1 MIKHHDLRNAF
12 ESLRRAPSYVV
23 TVLLTLSL
31 SLGLLLLVFLLNYQV
46 LVAPLPYPAAQQLMV
61 LSGQIE
67 RQGRLEVDETIVM
80 PALTGLYQTL
90 LPQAGID
97 LRAIQGYGTVL
108 LLQHAEK
115 PLVTTSYV
123 TANYDELLAVP
134 MHVGRFFQNNED
146 LQQHQPVA
154 VLSYQSWQQLYQ
166 GRADILSQ
174 SLMIQGQMFQIIG
187 VTAKDFIEPK
197 LMSADQAPTELWL
210 PFDFNPA
217 STAQRQSWSASRTGY
232 YLLASLPSSI
242 QQTALQTQWSEWLAT
257 QFRQENAAI
266 PQMQPYSHRLKMQS
280 LQSKVNADSPALGVL
295 LLFAVLAL
303 VGITASNLSHLMLA
317 RSSKLQPQLAIA
329 AAVGAS
335 RRQLFGRILAEQ
347 LWLHL
352 TALLLAVLLAVALL
366 PWLRFYLTP
375 YIARAA
381 ELQLAWPALLLV
393 LTLTLLLAL
402 AFTALILRHC
412 DYRQLA
418 TSLQSAGKGS
428 AFTLS
433 SPRAATLLAIQAGM
447 ATLLLAACVQIGLQ
461 AIRHLQQPFGFA
473 TKHTYLVELQNNKKN
488 ARSAAEQ
495 QQDLLSIQQ
504 HWQQQAAVAKVSLST
519 ASPLHRFG
527 DDQWQTVV
535 ALDSAFRAP
544 QRTAGALIDEHFL
557 PLLQIPLLSGR
568 QFSAADIRAAARVV
582 LLNQTL
588 AQQLFPQLAL
598 ADIPGQSLFWFNSK
612 HPQQPYQVIG
622 VIADLTIAGSIEPG
636 RLLLPQPDPQ
646 RSVVL
651 LSIQP
656 EHNISKAQLNQWLDE
671 VQPEYAVSSM
681 LSFTQARQ
689 QLLHNDLISAVTT
702 VSLTVLV
709 LGLALL
715 GIYGMQSYQFQLRR
729 HELGIRLA
737 IGAAP
742 SQLWQQLSRAQLL
755 SVATGAAIGLSLL
768 MLQQWLLPI
777 RQLLPEL
784 TANAVILPIGML
796 CLLTLLSCSSVL
808 WPILR
813 RPPAVA
819 LRGT

>member
-1 MIKHHDLRNAF
+1 MIKKYDLRSAF
-12 ESLRRAPSYVV
+12 ASLRRAPSYTV

-31 SLGLLLLVFLLNYQV
+31 SLCLLLLVSLLNYQV
-46 LVAPLPYPAAQQLMV
+46 LVAPLPYPAAQQLRV
-61 LSGQIE
+61 ISGQIE
-67 RQGRLEVDETIVM
+67 RQDRLEVDETFVM
-80 PALTGLYQTL
+80 PALTELYQTV
-90 LPQAGID
+90 LPQDGIG
-97 LRAIQGYGTVL
+97 LRALQGYGTVL
-108 LLQHAEK
+108 LQQHAEK

-123 TANYDELLAVP
+123 TADYDELLAVP
-134 MHVGRFFQNNED
+134 MHLGRFFQNNED
-146 LQQHQPVA
+146 LQQQQPVA

-187 VTAKDFIEPK
+187 VTAKGFIEPK
-197 LMSADQAPTELWL
+197 LMSADQSATELWL

-232 YLLASLPSSI
+232 YLLASLPSSM
-242 QQTALQTQWSEWLAT
+242 QETALQTQWSDWLAT
-257 QFRQENAAI
+257 QFRQENAGIA
-266 PQMQPYSHRLKMQS
+266 QLQPFSHRLKMQS
-280 LQSKVNADSPALGVL
+280 LQSKVNADSPALSVL
-295 LLFAVLAL
+295 LLLAVLAL

-352 TALLLAVLLAVALL
+352 TALLLAVLLTVTLL

-381 ELQLAWPALLLV
+381 ELQLAWPGLLLV
-393 LTLTLLLAL
+393 IGLTLLLAL
-402 AFTALILRHC
+402 ALTALIQRHC

-418 TSLQSAGKGS
+418 ASLQSAGKGS
-428 AFTLS
+428 AFVLS
-433 SPRAATLLAIQAGM
+433 SQRAATLLAIQAGM
-447 ATLLLAACVQIGLQ
+447 ATLLLVACVQVGLQ

-473 TKHTYLVELQNNKKN
+473 TQHTYLVELQSGAQN
-488 ARSAAEQ
+488 ARSAAEK
-495 QQDLLSIQQ
+495 QQDLLSIQR
-504 HWQQQAAVAKVSLST
+504 HWQQQIAVASVSLTT

-535 ALDSAFRAP
+535 ALDSAFSAP

-557 PLLQIPLLSGR
+557 PLLQIPLLTGR
-568 QFSAADIRAAARVV
+568 QFSAADIRSSARVV
-582 LLNQTL
+582 VLNQTL
-588 AQQLFPQLAL
+588 AQQLFPQLTL
-598 ADIPGQSLFWFNSK
+598 AEIPGQPLFWLNSQQ
-612 HPQQPYQVIG
+612 PDQPYQVIG

-646 RSVVL
+646 RSVLL
-651 LSIQP
+651 LSIKP
-656 EHNISKAQLNQWLDE
+656 EYNISKTQLNQWLDD
-671 VQPEYAVSSM
+671 VQPEYAVSAL

-702 VSLTVLV
+702 ISLTVLV
-709 LGLALL
+709 LLLALL
-715 GIYGMQSYQFQLRR
+715 GMYGMLSYQFQLRR

-737 IGAAP
+737 IGASP
-742 SQLWQQLSRAQLL
+742 KQLWQQLSRMQLM
-755 SVATGAAIGLSLL
+755 SVATGAGVGLSLL
-768 MLQQWLLPI
+768 WLQQLLVPMP
-777 RQLLPEL
+777 QLLPEL
-784 TANAVILPIGML
+784 TAKAIIMPTGLL
-796 CLLTLLSCSSVL
+796 CLLTILTCGCVL

-813 RPPAVA
+813 QPPA
-819 LRGT
+819 LTMRGL

>member
-1 MIKHHDLRNAF
+1 MILRQDIHAAWY
-12 ESLRRAPSYVV
+12 SLRQAPGYACTVV
-23 TVLLTLSL
+23 LTLAL
-31 SLGLLLLVFLLNYQV
+31 SLAMLLLVCLLNYQV
-46 LVAPLPYPAAQQLMV
+46 LLAPLPYPAASQLMV
-61 LSGQIE
+61 LSGQIQ
-67 RQGRLEVDETIVM
+67 RQGQLEVDETFVM
-80 PALTGLYQTL
+80 PALTGLYQTV
-90 LPQAGID
+90 LPQDGIG

-108 LLQHAEK
+108 LQQHAQK

-123 TANYDELLAVP
+123 TADYDELLAIP
-134 MHVGRFFQNNED
+134 LHLGRFFQPNED
-146 LQQHQPVA
+146 LQQQQPVA

-174 SLMIQGQMFQIIG
+174 SLLIQGQMFQIIG
-187 VTAKDFIEPK
+187 VTAKGFIEPK

-210 PFDFNPA
+210 PFDFNA
-217 STAQRQSWSASRTGY
+217 VSAAQRQAWSASRTGY
-232 YLLASLPSSI
+232 YLLASLPPAM
-242 QQTALQTQWSEWLAT
+242 QQTALETQWSDWLAT
-257 QFRQENAAI
+257 QFRRENAAL
-266 PQMQPYSHRLKMQS
+266 PQLQPFSHRLKMQS
-280 LQSKVNADSPALGVL
+280 LQSKINADSPALSVL
-295 LLFAVLAL
+295 LLLAVLAL
-303 VGITASNLSHLMLA
+303 VGITASNLSHLILA

-335 RRQLFGRILAEQ
+335 RSQLFGRILAEQ

-352 TALLLAVLLAVALL
+352 TALLLAILLAAALL
-366 PWLRFYLTP
+366 PELRFYLIP

-381 ELQLAWPALLLV
+381 ELTFAWPALLLV
-393 LTLTLLLAL
+393 VGLTLLGAL
-402 AFTALILRHC
+402 AFTALIQRQC
-412 DYRQLA
+412 DYRQLTA
-418 TSLQSAGKGS
+418 SLQSAGKGS
-428 AFTLS
+428 VFTLS
-433 SPRAATLLAIQAGM
+433 SQRAATLLAIQAGM
-447 ATLLLAACVQIGLQ
+447 ATLILIACVQIASQ

-473 TKHTYLVELQNNKKN
+473 TAQTYLVELQSDQRQ
-488 ARSAAEQ
+488 ASAAGEKLAQ
-495 QQDLLSIQQ
+495 LYSIQQ

-535 ALDSAFRAP
+535 ALDSAFSTP
-544 QRTAGALIDEHFL
+544 QRTAGALIDEHFI

-568 QFSAADIRAAARVV
+568 QFSAADIRSAARLV

-588 AQQLFPQLAL
+588 AQQLFPQLPLTA
-598 ADIPGQSLFWFNSK
+598 IPGQRLFWLNSQQ
-612 HPQQPYQVIG
+612 PQQPYQVIG

-636 RLLLPQPDPQ
+636 RLFVPQPDPQ
-646 RSVVL
+646 RTMLL

-656 EHNISKAQLNQWLDE
+656 GHNISKAQLNQWLDE

-702 VSLTVLV
+702 VSLTLLV
-709 LGLALL
+709 LLLALL
-715 GIYGMQSYQFQLRR
+715 GIYGMLSYQIQLRR

-742 SQLWQQLSRAQLL
+742 LQLWQQLSRSQLL
-755 SVATGAAIGLSLL
+755 SVAAGAAIGLSLL
-768 MLQQWLLPI
+768 LLQQWLLPI

-784 TANAVILPIGML
+784 TANAVIMPIAML

-813 RPPAVA
+813 QPPAVA
-819 LRGT
+819 LRGR